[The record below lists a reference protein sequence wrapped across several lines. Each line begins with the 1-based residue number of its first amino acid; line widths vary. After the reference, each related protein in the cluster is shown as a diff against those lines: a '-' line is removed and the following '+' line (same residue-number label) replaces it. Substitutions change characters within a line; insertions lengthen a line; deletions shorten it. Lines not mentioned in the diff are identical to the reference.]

1 MLLKWTRSYGRFLD
15 LLPHLL
21 LMVPALIS
29 FCSFPLHYSRKIS
42 ASSMSLFTQFKLAN
56 ATFSALH
63 IGLLFLLF
71 YLSCK
76 KCKCWNFAHF
86 YPSSY
91 HRVWAVGQ
99 TLGKMANKGGT
110 AWSMW
115 ERGWWYL
122 KWRQR
127 AGSDI
132 SSCLVKE
139 EEEEGSCE
147 SIAAGNHTALQDRV
161 RWWGGKNG
169 GRGGKRC
176 LDNCASA
183 VRLKAAVLGDKRMGL
198 GGIRHLRE
206 VHSCSPEQLKRR
218 VRLGCQSGRFSV
230 STWSRTKNA
239 RQGKLVG
246 SSQVS
251 QNGPPKWEF
260 IAFSY
265 TQLTAEANW
274 WHPKIMCENHSSPPL
289 LPRPNHHQPLSG
301 RIPNGTHLSVFVF
314 LQWTRTIIS
323 TWLESPPS
331 L

>member
-110 AWSMW
+110 AWSVW

-139 EEEEGSCE
+139 EEEEGSCVCSTFFPLCHAADGWN
-147 SIAAGNHTALQDRV
+147 SI
-161 RWWGGKNG
+161 
-169 GRGGKRC
+169 
-176 LDNCASA
+176 S
-183 VRLKAAVLGDKRMGL
+183 AAVGTWVFFKFHQG
-198 GGIRHLRE
+198 
-206 VHSCSPEQLKRR
+206 EQNL
-218 VRLGCQSGRFSV
+218 LLLLFPLQQSK
-230 STWSRTKNA
+230 WS
-239 RQGKLVG
+239 
-246 SSQVS
+246 
-251 QNGPPKWEF
+251 
-260 IAFSY
+260 
-265 TQLTAEANW
+265 
-274 WHPKIMCENHSSPPL
+274 
-289 LPRPNHHQPLSG
+289 
-301 RIPNGTHLSVFVF
+301 
-314 LQWTRTIIS
+314 
-323 TWLESPPS
+323 
-331 L
+331 